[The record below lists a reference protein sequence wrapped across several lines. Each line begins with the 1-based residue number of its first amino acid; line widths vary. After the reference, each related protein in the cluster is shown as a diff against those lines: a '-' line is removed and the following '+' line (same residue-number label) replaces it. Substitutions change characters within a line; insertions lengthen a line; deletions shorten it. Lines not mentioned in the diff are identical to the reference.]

1 MGGGADFYLAHFLRQ
16 VYTDFMKNGLIGAG
30 IAGALLIGGYTLFNS
45 NGNSNSGLNDSV
57 NTRTD
62 NPLETRAFL
71 STGGPDKDCTDFSTH
86 AQAQAFFMA
95 NGGPSS
101 DPHNLDR
108 DGDGIACE
116 TLP

>member
-1 MGGGADFYLAHFLRQ
+1 MFLGQ
-16 VYTDFMKNGLIGAG
+16 DYTAFMKNGFIGAV
-30 IAGALLIGGYTLFNS
+30 IAGAVLVGGYAL
-45 NGNSNSGLNDSV
+45 LNDSGEAPSPATDS
-57 NTRTD
+57 NYTRTD
-62 NPLETRAFL
+62 NGTETRAFL
-71 STGGPDKDCTDFSTH
+71 STGGADKDCTDFSTH

>member
-1 MGGGADFYLAHFLRQ
+1 
-16 VYTDFMKNGLIGAG
+16 MKNGLIGAG
-30 IAGALLIGGYTLFNS
+30 IAGALLVGGYMLLNS
-45 NGNSNSGLNDSV
+45 ADNSSSAQRGTV
-57 NTRTD
+57 NVRTD

-108 DGDGIACE
+108 DGDGEACE

>member
-1 MGGGADFYLAHFLRQ
+1 
-16 VYTDFMKNGLIGAG
+16 MKNALVGAG
-30 IAGALLIGGYTLFNS
+30 VAGALLVGGYMLVNS
-45 NGNSNSGLNDSV
+45 NENSNSGQGSTV
-57 NTRTD
+57 NVRTD
-62 NPLETRAFL
+62 NPLETRAYL
-71 STGGPDKDCTDFSTH
+71 PTGGPDKDCTDFSTH

-108 DGDGIACE
+108 DGDGVACE